1 MERSAP
7 AKIFEILFWLE
18 TSKRPLQRRGSE
30 VASTLVLKSVSAST
44 SPKCP
49 FIIIIIIIIIII
61 NFNWYSLHARLNSH
75 YEAWR
80 HKKRK
85 HKKVKA

>member
-1 MERSAP
+1 MISYFPNVRDILGNLRVSIYDPMERSAP

-49 FIIIIIIIIIII
+49 FIIIIIIIIILIGI
-61 NFNWYSLHARLNSH
+61 LSMQD
-75 YEAWR
+75 
-80 HKKRK
+80 
-85 HKKVKA
+85 